1 MRQPGVGTLNPLH
14 IGLPYKD
21 PASDCLINNMQKIN
35 EWIINK
41 ISTIFLLFPCI
52 YHKFLAIIL
61 LCTYR

>member
-1 MRQPGVGTLNPLH
+1 MRPPGVGTLNPLH

-41 ISTIFLLFPCI
+41 IFTIFILFSM
-52 YHKFLAIIL
+52 HLS
-61 LCTYR
+61 